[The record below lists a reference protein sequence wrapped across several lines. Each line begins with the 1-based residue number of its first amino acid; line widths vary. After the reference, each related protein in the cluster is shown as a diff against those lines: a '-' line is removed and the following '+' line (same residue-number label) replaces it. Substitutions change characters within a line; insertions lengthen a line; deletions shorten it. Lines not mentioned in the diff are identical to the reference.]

1 METTYFLLVLYPVM
15 TRAMARERPKNNTKV
30 VEEAGKEE
38 YEPPEIREV
47 WDESVGTVGLFL
59 LEM

>member
-1 METTYFLLVLYPVM
+1 MM
-15 TRAMARERPKNNTKV
+15 RAMARERPKNNAEV
-30 VEEAGKEE
+30 AEEAGKEE
-38 YEPPEIREV
+38 YKPPEIREV

>member
-1 METTYFLLVLYPVM
+1 MNS
-15 TRAMARERPKNNTKV
+15 MARKDTRNIKRKEKP
-30 VEEAGKEE
+30 KEE
-38 YEPPEIREV
+38 PYVPPEIREV

>member
-1 METTYFLLVLYPVM
+1 MM
-15 TRAMARERPKNNTKV
+15 RAMARERPKNNAEV
-30 VEEAGKEE
+30 AEEAGKEE